1 MNEQLRVADL
11 MSIEPISI
19 EASAPVRLAQQLIDR
34 HAVSGLPVVDARGRL
49 VGVIS
54 QTDLVRVHADE
65 ALRIQWTAL
74 RVSAVMSSPAL
85 TIDSTATVS
94 EAARAMEQH
103 HVHRLVV
110 VDAQR
115 RPTGVL
121 STLDL
126 VRGLAEPRL

>member
-1 MNEQLRVADL
+1 MTEQLRVADL
-11 MSIEPISI
+11 MSVEPISI

-34 HAVSGLPVVDARGRL
+34 HAVSGLPVVDAGGRL

-65 ALRIQWTAL
+65 ALRIQWSAL

-94 EAARAMEQH
+94 EAAGAMEQH

-126 VRGLAEPRL
+126 VRGLAEPRP

>member
-19 EASAPVRLAQQLIDR
+19 EESAPVRLAQQLIDR
-34 HAVSGLPVVDARGRL
+34 HAVSGLPVVDAGGRL

-94 EAARAMEQH
+94 EAAGAMEQH

-126 VRGLAEPRL
+126 VRGLAERRP